1 MICILVDKD
10 MYPLHM
16 IFSQII
22 IQQSPK
28 ISAQKSNSLKVKLD
42 FSIYRSRRVAALFVI
57 SLVLLITI
65 RVEDE
70 G

>member
-1 MICILVDKD
+1 
-10 MYPLHM
+10 M

-28 ISAQKSNSLKVKLD
+28 ISAQKSNCLKVKLD